1 MVKYYYDEEERFVIE
16 GYDKSK
22 TFSSFLPGIAGIK
35 GIPMWVF
42 YVNRGQGV
50 CSFGVRDKK
59 SPIMEFSPASI
70 AYSNVAVKGF
80 RTFIKLDDGNIYEP
94 FSSLPSNER
103 ITRKMFIKQ
112 NELSIEEI
120 NEDLGLKINVVY
132 FTIPYEN
139 FAGLVRKVE
148 ITNICSREMEI
159 EVLDGMPEII
169 PFGVEN
175 STYKEVGNL
184 MRSWMEVYNLE
195 NRIPFFK
202 VRASTKDEARVDEVT
217 RGHFYLSFS
226 DSETLITP
234 IVDFELIFEQNTSL
248 LYPDGFA
255 NNSINNLIGK
265 KQVTANKVPCGFTG
279 VKRKLDINEKLNIGT
294 IIGHIEDIHIINK
307 RSNEICKFS
316 YIDEKRKQA
325 NKLVRDITD
334 DIYTKTSSKVFDAY
348 CRQNYLDNVLRGGYP
363 LILDNGK
370 EGFVYH
376 VYSRKHGDLERDYN
390 FFSLEPEY
398 YSQGNG
404 NFRDVNQNRRN
415 DIFFNPKIRDY
426 NVRTFMNLIQADGY
440 NPLSVKGCTF
450 EIIEENKEKAFHII
464 DKYFTSHKE
473 EIKNLISSKFTPGKI
488 INYVYNHNVKRTIS
502 DEDLLKEILSL
513 SRQNIEAE
521 FGEGYWIDHWTYN
534 MDLIESYLKIYPD
547 KLEEFLFENNKYI
560 FFDSP
565 VYVLPRNEKYVL
577 EGSKVRQYGSVII
590 DEEKIERLNM
600 KTNETN
606 WLKTNYG
613 EGDIYYTNLFVKLIT
628 LSLIKF
634 VTLDPYGMG
643 VEMEGDKP
651 GWNDAMNGLP
661 GLFGSGMSETF
672 ELKRIIQFI
681 IGTIDKVKDRNI
693 SLPIEIYNLLYN
705 VNDALEDYN
714 NNKLDDFQYWD
725 KVSTLREEYRKKIRF
740 GIDGR
745 EKKICLL
752 EIKELFN
759 KFLDKL
765 DKGIYKALKLGNGL
779 FPTYFYFEAEDYKL
793 IKDKEGKTVIGKYG
807 LPTVKINSFK
817 VSVLPYFL
825 EGPAR
830 ALKTIKDV
838 NTSRNI
844 YKKIK
849 ETDLFDEKINMYK
862 TSVSLENQSYEIGR
876 IKAFTPGWLERES
889 VFLHMEYKYLL
900 ELLKSGL
907 YDEFF
912 EDMKTCMVPFLNPEI
927 YGRSILEN
935 SSFIATSVNP
945 DPSTHG
951 RGFVARLSGS
961 TAEFISMW
969 IIMMIGNEVFR
980 VEDGKLVL
988 KFKPILPNWLFDEKG
1003 KITFKFL
1010 GKINVTYHNKTNKNT
1025 YGDSAAQI
1033 NRIILTTNDNDIIEI
1048 RQSYIPHPFA
1058 EKCREG
1064 DIKEINIFFE

>member
-1 MVKYYYDEEERFVIE
+1 MVKYYCDEEERFVIE

-22 TFSSFLPGIAGIK
+22 TFSSFLPGIARVN

-42 YVNRGQGV
+42 YVNRGQGI
-50 CSFGVRDKK
+50 CSFGIRDKN

-70 AYSNVAVKGF
+70 AYSNVNVKGF
-80 RTFIKLDDGNIYEP
+80 RTFIKIDDDTIYEP
-94 FSSLPSNER
+94 FSNFPSKQKT
-103 ITRKMFIKQ
+103 TRKMFIKQ

-120 NEDLGLKINVVY
+120 NEDLGLKTNVIY
-132 FTIPYEN
+132 FTMPFES

-148 ITNICSREMEI
+148 MTNVGNRDMEI

-195 NRIPFFK
+195 NNIPFFK
-202 VRASTKDEARVDEVT
+202 VRASTKDEARVDEIT

-248 LYPDGFA
+248 LYPDGFVK
-255 NNSINNLIGK
+255 NTVDDLIGK
-265 KQVTANKVPCGFTG
+265 EQITANKVPCGFTG
-279 VKRKLDINEKLNIGT
+279 VKRKLEADEKLNIAT
-294 IIGHIEDIHIINK
+294 IIGHIEDIDIINK
-307 RSNEICKFS
+307 RSNEICKFD
-316 YIDEKRKQA
+316 YIHEKRKQA
-325 NKLVRDITD
+325 SELVTDITD
-334 DIYTKTSSKVFDAY
+334 DIHTETSSKVFDAY
-348 CRQNYLDNVLRGGYP
+348 CRQNYLDNILRGGYP
-363 LILDNGK
+363 LILDNKK

-390 FFSLEPEY
+390 FFTLEPEY

-426 NVRTFMNLIQADGY
+426 NVKTFMNLIQADGY

-450 EIIEENKEKAFHII
+450 EIIKANKEKAFDIV
-464 DKYFTSHKE
+464 DKYFISHKE
-473 EIKNLISSKFTPGKI
+473 EIKELISSKFTPGKI
-488 INYVYNHNVKRTIS
+488 INYIYNHNVKRNIS
-502 DEDLLKEILSL
+502 DEELLIELLSL
-513 SRQNIEAE
+513 STQNIEAD

-547 KLEEFLFENNKYI
+547 KLEELLFDNNTYKFY
-560 FFDSP
+560 DSP
-565 VYVLPRNEKYVL
+565 AYVLPRSKKYVL
-577 EGSKVRQYGSVII
+577 ANNKVRQYDSIML
-590 DEEKIERLNM
+590 DEEKIEKLNM
-600 KTNETN
+600 KSQGTN
-606 WLKTNYG
+606 WLKTNHGQG
-613 EGDIYYTNLFVKLIT
+613 EVYCTNLFVKLIT
-628 LSLIKF
+628 LSLVKF
-634 VTLDPYGMG
+634 ATLDPYGMG
-643 VEMEGDKP
+643 IEMEADKP

-681 IGTIDKVKDRNI
+681 IETVDEVKDRKI
-693 SLPIEIYNLLYN
+693 SLPIEVYDLLYK
-705 VNDALEDYN
+705 VNDVLEEYN
-714 NNKLDDFQYWD
+714 RKNIDDFNYWD
-725 KVSTLREEYRKKIRF
+725 KISTLREEYRQKIRF
-740 GIDGR
+740 GFDGR
-745 EKKICLL
+745 EKDISLSEIAKIY
-752 EIKELFN
+752 N
-759 KFLDKL
+759 KFLEKL
-765 DKGIYKALKLGNGL
+765 DNGINKALKLGNGL
-779 FPTYFYFEAEDYKL
+779 FPTYFYFEAEDYEV
-793 IKDKEGKTVIGKYG
+793 IKDKV
-807 LPTVKINSFK
+807 VKIKSFK
-817 VSVLPYFL
+817 VNTLPYFL

-838 NTSRNI
+838 EDSRRI
-844 YKKIK
+844 YDEIKKTDIFDKKIK
-849 ETDLFDEKINMYK
+849 MYK

-900 ELLKSGL
+900 ELIKSGL

-912 EDMKTCMVPFLNPEI
+912 EDIKTCMIPFLSPEI

-935 SSFIATSVNP
+935 SSFIASSVNP
-945 DPSTHG
+945 DSSNHG

-969 IIMMIGNEVFR
+969 AIMMMGNEVFK
-980 VEDGKLVL
+980 VENGNLVL
-988 KFKPILPNWLFDEKG
+988 KLKPILPNWLFNQEG

-1010 GKINVTYHNKTNKNT
+1010 GKINVTYHNNTNKNT
-1025 YGDSAAQI
+1025 YGDNKAQI
-1033 NRIILTTNDNDIIEI
+1033 KRIVLTTNDDDTIEI
-1048 RQSYIPHPFA
+1048 EQSYISAPFA
-1058 EKCREG
+1058 EQCRDG
-1064 DIKEINIFFE
+1064 AIKEIDIYFE